1 MMYAYYELLK
11 KPITIS
17 PFYSETTSDSTNV
30 LVRSD
35 DYNKFWERAHDF
47 QFSSTHYIIRK
58 VLCSTELPIIG
69 MDN

>member
-11 KPITIS
+11 KPFTMS
-17 PFYSETTSDSTNV
+17 PFYSETTSDLTNV

-47 QFSSTHYIIRK
+47 QLSSDKYIIRK
-58 VLCSTELPIIG
+58 VLCSAELPIVG
-69 MDN
+69 MNN